1 MSQLILNL
9 DKLRHNIRF
18 LSRHCRE
25 HHLNITGIIKDPY
38 ADTKMIVQMME
49 LGFENIGISR
59 VPDGPTPKPIFP
71 KRPIYIALP
80 SIHELPAVVQSSSMS
95 FNSESTVIEQLNR
108 TADAMNCPHSILL
121 MVDTGDLREGVM
133 PDQVVDTVRKIHQMK
148 PRAVEFAGI
157 GTNLGCCAGT
167 IPDEFNLGIMSHLA
181 DRIESELNI
190 EVKTVSVGGS
200 VLLEWMKHKP
210 LPGRINNIRLGE
222 SVFLGTI
229 PTINQVHP
237 DLDTHVVTF
246 RSDILEIKDKRVTPP
261 QQNGKDAL
269 GGSPR
274 FSRRGLRK
282 RAVLNFG
289 ICDTYP
295 SGLTP
300 LIPGMEIVSVNS
312 NYTLADITDCPHP
325 LKVGDFIDFTMNY
338 QAFLQSFISPFT
350 SIRYQEEPD
359 KTSVL

>member
-25 HHLNITGIIKDPY
+25 HHLDITGIIKDPCV
-38 ADTKMIVQMME
+38 DPKLISQMVE

-59 VPDGPTPKPIFP
+59 VPDGPITKPVFP
-71 KRPIYIALP
+71 KRPIYISLP
-80 SIHELPAVVQSSSMS
+80 SIHELPAIVQCFSIS
-95 FNSESTVIEQLNR
+95 FNSEMTVIEQLNQ
-108 TADAMNCPHSILL
+108 TAISMNCPHSILL

-133 PDQVVDTVRKIHQMK
+133 PDQVLDTVRKIHLIK
-148 PRAVEFAGI
+148 PLAIKFAGI

-167 IPDEFNLGIMSHLA
+167 VPDEDNLGIMARLA
-181 DRIESELNI
+181 DQIESELDI
-190 EVKTVSVGGS
+190 EVNTVSVGGS
-200 VLLEWMKHKP
+200 VLLKWMQHKQ

-237 DLDTHVVTF
+237 NLDTRVVTF
-246 RSDILEIKDKRVTPP
+246 RSDILEIRDKRITPP
-261 QQNGKDAL
+261 QLCGKDAL
-269 GGSPR
+269 GGRPR
-274 FSRRGLRK
+274 FNRRGLRK
-282 RAVLNFG
+282 RAILNFG

-300 LIPGMEIVSVNS
+300 LIPGMAIVSVNS
-312 NYTLADITDCPHP
+312 NYTLVDITDCRHRF
-325 LKVGDFIDFTMNY
+325 KVGDFVDFTMNY

-350 SIRYQEEPD
+350 RICYQEEPD
-359 KTSVL
+359 TIAVL

>member
-1 MSQLILNL
+1 MNQLILNL

-38 ADTKMIVQMME
+38 ADWKMISQMLE
-49 LGFENIGISR
+49 LGFENIGISK
-59 VPDGPTPKPIFP
+59 VPDGPTTKPVFP
-71 KRPIYIALP
+71 NRPIYISLP
-80 SIHELPAVVQSSSMS
+80 SIHELPAIVQGFSVS
-95 FNSESTVIEQLNR
+95 FNSEMTVIEQLNR
-108 TADAMNCPHSILL
+108 TAIAMNCPHSILL

-133 PDQVVDTVRKIHQMK
+133 PDQVVDTVRKIHQLT
-148 PRAVEFAGI
+148 PRGIEFAGI

-167 IPDEFNLGIMSHLA
+167 VPNESNLGIMSQLA
-181 DRIESELNI
+181 DRIESKLDI
-190 EVKTVSVGGS
+190 EVNTVSVGGS
-200 VLLEWMKHKP
+200 VLLEWMQHKQ

-229 PTINQVHP
+229 PTVNQVHP
-237 DLDTHVVTF
+237 NLDARVVTF

-261 QQNGKDAL
+261 QLYGKDAL
-269 GGSPR
+269 GTLPR
-274 FSRRGLRK
+274 VGRQGLRK
-282 RAVLNFG
+282 RAILNFG

-295 SGLTP
+295 FGLTP

-312 NYTLADITDCPHP
+312 NYTLADITECHHP
-325 LKVGDFIDFTMNY
+325 LKVGDFVDFTMNY

-350 SIRYQEEPD
+350 RVCYQEEPD
-359 KTSVL
+359 KTAVL

>member
-18 LSRHCRE
+18 LSRHCKE
-25 HHLNITGIIKDPY
+25 HHLNITGIIKDPR
-38 ADTKMIVQMME
+38 ADQKMISQMMD

-59 VPDGPTPKPIFP
+59 VPDGHIAQPVFP
-71 KRPIYIALP
+71 KRPIYITLP
-80 SIHELPAVVQSSSMS
+80 SIHELPAIVQFFSTS
-95 FNSESTVIEQLNR
+95 FNSEMTVIEQLNQ
-108 TADAMNCPHSILL
+108 AAIAMNRPHDILL

-133 PDQVVDTVRKIHQMK
+133 PDQVVETVRKIHQIR
-148 PRAVEFAGI
+148 PRNIEFAGI

-167 IPDEFNLGIMSHLA
+167 VPDEYNLGIMAELA
-181 DRIESELNI
+181 DRIESQLDI

-200 VLLEWMKHKP
+200 VLLKWMQHRQ

-237 DLDTHVVTF
+237 DLKTQVVTF
-246 RSDILEIKDKRVTPP
+246 RSDIIEIREKLVTPP
-261 QQNGKDAL
+261 QFCGKDAL
-269 GGSPR
+269 GIQPK
-274 FSRRGLRK
+274 FTCRGLRK
-282 RAVLNFG
+282 RAILNFG
-289 ICDTYP
+289 ICDTSP

-312 NYTLADITDCPHP
+312 NYTLADITDCRHRF
-325 LKVGDFIDFTMNY
+325 KVGDFVDFTMNY
-338 QAFLQSFISPFT
+338 QAFLQSLISPFT
-350 SIRYQEEPD
+350 RIRYLEHAHSPTD
-359 KTSVL
+359 V